1 MSTSPTLDP
10 TTAHRA
16 AAIAAA
22 EAPLPAGPAR
32 YMRAAAGALVRAA
45 RAELREAGTTA
56 ATPCSPAPSWP
67 SAAPA

>member
-1 MSTSPTLDP
+1 MSTAPTLAP

-22 EAPLPAGPAR
+22 EAPLTAGTDR

-45 RAELREAGTTA
+45 RAELR
-56 ATPCSPAPSWP
+56 
-67 SAAPA
+67 